1 MNCNEQ
7 NLIFYPMINHPLC
20 SEKPSLKIKYVCL
33 IEHYQNKY
41 AINDSSTFVRIRQFK
56 SLLLQDLV
64 TGGVDI
70 EQAQKEI
77 MRSRFTPFRIFSYRY
92 IFLFDCIFLLA
103 PTNESLAKQICE
115 EVKSAISQRYHKRM
129 DAIVQQMFMNPPASP
144 GKPIPDEL
152 FQAWTDVQN
161 FRVKQEKHIVLTAT
175 MSAGKSTLVNAL
187 IGQELSF
194 AKKAACTATTMEFF
208 STPVYHPWYHVLSA
222 QEFKPNLPPKE
233 VRAFTRGR
241 SEPCAVLGFFQSA
254 VGQQRVKLIDTPGV
268 DSSQNPT
275 HKTITRNALKSGQ
288 NDVLIYVIPV
298 ENYGSD
304 DDYAHLKFVCEKVPY
319 KKILFVINMMD
330 TCDFED
336 DSVDEIFGNVVEHLK
351 NIGFENP
358 VVCPISAKAGFLF
371 KFALAGGELSKNDEK
386 ELTDELYP
394 KFQKPEYDMAKFYD
408 TSDVESIV
416 SNGYHLSTIEQS
428 KLRIAYSH
436 TGLPGLEAKLLQIVT
451 EG

>member
-1 MNCNEQ
+1 
-7 NLIFYPMINHPLC
+7 
-20 SEKPSLKIKYVCL
+20 
-33 IEHYQNKY
+33 
-41 AINDSSTFVRIRQFK
+41 
-56 SLLLQDLV
+56 
-64 TGGVDI
+64 
-70 EQAQKEI
+70 
-77 MRSRFTPFRIFSYRY
+77 
-92 IFLFDCIFLLA
+92 
-103 PTNESLAKQICE
+103 
-115 EVKSAISQRYHKRM
+115 
-129 DAIVQQMFMNPPASP
+129 
-144 GKPIPDEL
+144 
-152 FQAWTDVQN
+152 
-161 FRVKQEKHIVLTAT
+161 

-304 DDYAHLKFVCEKVPY
+304 DDYAHLKFVREKVPY